1 MITLEFLYRLMGI
14 LTGGAA
20 IINLRDHANPRR
32 IANASFWGLW
42 SVSFLFGSH
51 LPDRVNGIL
60 ILGMVAVA
68 AIRGVG
74 GTGTANARDG
84 TTAAERLE
92 SARRWGNRLFLPA
105 LAVPVLTLLANATIG
120 RIVIAGSPLVDPKQV
135 TLVSLG
141 VATLAS
147 LSIAML
153 MLRPPLRAP
162 LIEARRLLDAVGWAA
177 MLPQLLAA
185 LGAVFAA
192 AGVGKVVSMLAAGWI
207 PNGAPLLS
215 VAAYTIGMALLTML
229 MGNAFAAF
237 PVMTLGIAVPLLIT
251 ELHGDPTIIAAIG
264 MLSGFCGTLMT
275 PMAANFNIVPVALLE
290 LPDRYAVI
298 RVQLPTALLLLLVN
312 TALMYFLAFDR

>member
-14 LTGGAA
+14 LTAA
-20 IINLRDHANPRR
+20 AALINLRDRTNRNRVP
-32 IANASFWGLW
+32 NASFWGLW
-42 SVSFLFGSH
+42 SLSFLFGSY
-51 LPDRVNGIL
+51 LPDLANGVL

-68 AIRGVG
+68 TLRGVRA
-74 GTGTANARDG
+74 GTDDS
-84 TTAAERLE
+84 TTSAERIA

-120 RIVIAGSPLVDPKQV
+120 HLTIDGTPLVQPKQV
-135 TLVSLG
+135 TLVALG

-147 LSIAML
+147 LAIGML
-153 MLRPPLRAP
+153 MLRPPARAP
-162 LIEARRLLDAVGWAA
+162 FTEARRLLDAVGWAA

-192 AGVGKVVSMLAAGWI
+192 AGVGAAVSTLAAAAI
-207 PNGAPLLS
+207 PTDAPLLS

-237 PVMTLGIAVPLLIT
+237 PVMTLGIALPLLVT
-251 ELHGDPTIIAAIG
+251 GMHGDPTIIAAIG

-275 PMAANFNIVPVALLE
+275 PMAANFNIVPVALLD

-298 RVQLPTALLLLLVN
+298 RVQVPTALLLLIVN
-312 TALMYFLAFDR
+312 TALLYFLAFPR

>member
-14 LTGGAA
+14 LTGATA
-20 IINLRDHANPRR
+20 VINLRDAANPNR
-32 IANASFWGLW
+32 IWNAAFWGLW
-42 SVSFLFGSH
+42 SVSFLFGTY
-51 LPDRVNGIL
+51 LPDLASGAL

-68 AIRGVG
+68 TIRGVRSPG
-74 GTGTANARDG
+74 AES
-84 TTAAERLE
+84 TTITERVA

-105 LAVPVLTLLANATIG
+105 LAVPIITLLANATIG
-120 RIVIAGSPLVDPKQV
+120 HIRIGGVALVEPKQV

-141 VATLAS
+141 IATLLS
-147 LSIAML
+147 LAIGML

-162 LIEARRLLDAVGWAA
+162 FTEARRLLDAVGWAA

-192 AGVGKVVSMLAAGWI
+192 AGVGKVVSTLAASWI
-207 PNGAPLLS
+207 PSGAPLLS
-215 VAAYTIGMALLTML
+215 VIAYTVGMALLTML

-237 PVMTLGIAVPLLIT
+237 PVMTLGIGLPILMT
-251 ELHGDPTIIAAIG
+251 SMHGDPTIIAAIG

-275 PMAANFNIVPVALLE
+275 PMAANFNLVPVALLD

-298 RVQLPTALLLLLVN
+298 RAQVPTALLLLMVN
-312 TALMYFLAFDR
+312 TALIYFLAFPR